1 MGATRRIGTR
11 RRTQNRNHDKEEMQN
26 VWSKIADP
34 AAACL
39 IAWLAACLAY
49 CLSYSILPGEAFA
62 FWGRVVRRAAERGG
76 WRMYL
81 VKPLGGCDFCT
92 AWWVGCGC
100 AVAAGLDWWCVPL
113 TGAASAVAVVKIN
126 EWLTSI

>member
-1 MGATRRIGTR
+1 VGATRRIGTR
-11 RRTQNRNHDKEEMQN
+11 RRNPNRNHDKEEMQN

-76 WRMYL
+76 LADAPCQAVGRMRFL
-81 VKPLGGCDFCT
+81 HGFLGRLRLRRCRR
-92 AWWVGCGC
+92 A
-100 AVAAGLDWWCVPL
+100 
-113 TGAASAVAVVKIN
+113 
-126 EWLTSI
+126 